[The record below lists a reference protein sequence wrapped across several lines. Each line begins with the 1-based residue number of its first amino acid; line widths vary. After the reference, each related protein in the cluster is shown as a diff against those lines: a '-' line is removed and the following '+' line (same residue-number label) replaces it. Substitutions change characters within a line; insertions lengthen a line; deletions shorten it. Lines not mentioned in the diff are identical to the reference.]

1 MEEES
6 LVEELENNGLIID
19 IVEIGKDEVKEK
31 DLKVEQIEMLC
42 MEDIKLDNIDR
53 FKVIYK
59 LKNDMN
65 NLLY

>member
-6 LVEELENNGLIID
+6 LVEEIENNGLIID
-19 IVEIGKDEVKEK
+19 IVEIGKDKVNEK

>member
-1 MEEES
+1 
-6 LVEELENNGLIID
+6 
-19 IVEIGKDEVKEK
+19 
-31 DLKVEQIEMLC
+31 MLC

>member
-6 LVEELENNGLIID
+6 LVEEIENNGLIID